1 MIKTKHD
8 RTGSLEMK
16 IVFVRFKS
24 ASSCFLNVFLF
35 SKQFWIQLLMHWIQ
49 VVLRLGS
56 RLQPKWDYSKSGIC
70 LKCIK
75 KIVRP
80 MSWCLQWVSF
90 TSFIHC
96 SQAFLANFR
105 DFVLSFLSFYLL
117 FGCLMANFELHL
129 RRQSHYLML
138 ITVLVY
144 FDSKITGR
152 LVTRSGR
159 KF

>member
-1 MIKTKHD
+1 MNKRVVHPGLLLVHFLCNYRMNMIKTKHD

-80 MSWCLQWVSF
+80 KKLLKVLFIALKHFLQILRILFCLFCPFICYLAVSWP
-90 TSFIHC
+90 T
-96 SQAFLANFR
+96 
-105 DFVLSFLSFYLL
+105 LSY
-117 FGCLMANFELHL
+117 
-129 RRQSHYLML
+129 
-138 ITVLVY
+138 I
-144 FDSKITGR
+144 
-152 LVTRSGR
+152 
-159 KF
+159 